1 MEKYPGVPF
10 DTDALDA
17 APLGRRHRLFPR
29 RDRAPAARARAIG
42 CRTLAGTGMAIFQA
56 IKAFELFTGLTPDRD
71 AMAQHFE
78 AAA

>member
-1 MEKYPGVPF
+1 
-10 DTDALDA
+10 
-17 APLGRRHRLFPR
+17 
-29 RDRAPAARARAIG
+29 
-42 CRTLAGTGMAIFQA
+42 MAIFQA